1 MNFLSRIDDDDDDND
16 GKKKKMPTKRQ
27 TLMHVLYIEWI
38 REKNS
43 QRTNEQS
50 VSSSSGT
57 KFPFNFRLQSA
68 HKDTMYGRSWF
79 SLHLDVCVCV
89 CKLMGFIRIPHHLM
103 EIVISCSWFLFF
115 VAVGS
120 FAVLVTICVCGKDDG
135 IPWMRACVH
144 LKQRERMLTVDFPN
158 NS

>member
-1 MNFLSRIDDDDDDND
+1 MNFLSRIDDD

-79 SLHLDVCVCV
+79 SLHSDVCVCV
-89 CKLMGFIRIPHHLM
+89 QVNGLYSHSASSNGNRNFLLMVFIFRCCWFF
-103 EIVISCSWFLFF
+103 CSLGDWLY
-115 VAVGS
+115 
-120 FAVLVTICVCGKDDG
+120 VCGKDDG
-135 IPWMRACVH
+135 VPWMRACVH
-144 LKQRERMLTVDFPN
+144 LKQRERMSTVDFPKN
-158 NS
+158 P